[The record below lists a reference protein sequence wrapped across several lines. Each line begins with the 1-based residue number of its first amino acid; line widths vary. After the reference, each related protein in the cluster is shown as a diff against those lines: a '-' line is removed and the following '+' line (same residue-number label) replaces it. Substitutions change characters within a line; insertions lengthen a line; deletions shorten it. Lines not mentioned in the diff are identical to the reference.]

1 MVMSTR
7 FRINGDLFPCPDP
20 NEATWDFMEPL
31 ESALSGRRVQQGNM
45 RVTLDWDLMTDGEY
59 GRLVEFWVSRVGD
72 GYRVDSAKVPP
83 FQGYDNADWVT
94 VTGQFGTKLAM
105 LRPTARRTI
114 MHASGVR
121 LIFEDVA
128 MPLEA

>member
-7 FRINGDLFPCPDP
+7 FKINGDLFPCPDP
-20 NEATWDFMEPL
+20 NEGLWEFMEPM

-59 GRLVEFWVSRVGD
+59 GRLVEFWVALVGD

-83 FQGYDNADWVT
+83 FQGYDNSEWVT
-94 VTGQFGTKLAM
+94 VTGQFGTKIAM
-105 LRPTARRTI
+105 LRPMAKRTI
-114 MHASGVR
+114 LHASGVR
-121 LIFEDVA
+121 VIFEDVA
-128 MPLEA
+128 MPLEE